1 MKTLEK
7 LTNIIESILFVNGK
21 AVAIKD
27 ISEHL
32 DCTDKDV
39 LKAAKELQKTYSD
52 PCGIN
57 LLIFNGKLQFAS
69 NPKYVEPVSLVLNPI
84 RERELSRSMLETAA
98 IIAYK
103 QPVTRLDLEEIRGN
117 SEYAVQTLLKLG
129 IIEIVGRKDAVG
141 RPVLFGTTD
150 EFLKRFQIS
159 SLDDLPDYDELM
171 SRIRAVNGTA
181 DTDSYLFKKDEYIE
195 GQERPTTVD
204 ITDVKTRGE
213 AESELGDI
221 SEEEIPDFLDGE
233 EYTVFSGDDY
243 EEAADDTPAGDDD
256 KQ

>member
-1 MKTLEK
+1 MEK

-27 ISEHL
+27 ISSQL
-32 DCTDKDV
+32 GLADKDV
-39 LKAAKELQKTYSD
+39 LKAAKELQKTYSS

-69 NPKYVEPVSLVLNPI
+69 NPEYVEQVSVVLNPI

-103 QPVTRLDLEEIRGN
+103 QPVTRLDLEEIRGVN

-159 SLDDLPDYDELM
+159 SIDELPDYDELM
-171 SRIRAVNGTA
+171 SRIKVINGTA
-181 DTDSYLFKKDEYIE
+181 DGDAYLFKKDEYVE
-195 GQERPTTVD
+195 GEERPTEVDYKDIKTAAEAKGEVSIGD
-204 ITDVKTRGE
+204 ITQ
-213 AESELGDI
+213 
-221 SEEEIPDFLDGE
+221 EEIPDFLDGE
-233 EYTVFSGDDY
+233 EYGVFSGDDDY
-243 EEAADDTPAGDDD
+243 SEPVDDDTENNS
-256 KQ
+256 

>member
-1 MKTLEK
+1 MTKVSNYLESIVFVAGKEIAIDDVREK
-7 LTNIIESILFVNGK
+7 LGITKKEMDE
-21 AVAIKD
+21 AIA
-27 ISEHL
+27 E
-32 DCTDKDV
+32 
-39 LKAAKELQKTYSD
+39 LKEKYSGE
-52 PCGIN
+52 CGIN
-57 LLIFNGKLQFAS
+57 LLLFHGKIQFSS
-69 NPKYVEPVSLVLNPI
+69 NPAYVEQVSEVLNPI
-84 RERELSRSMLETAA
+84 REKELTKAMLETLA

-103 QPVTRLDLEEIRGN
+103 QPITRLEVEEIRGVDCT
-117 SEYAVQTLLKLG
+117 YAVQNLSKLSM
-129 IIEIVGRKDAVG
+129 IKIVGRKDAIG
-141 RPVLFGTTD
+141 KPLLFGTTD

-243 EEAADDTPAGDDD
+243 DSSADDAVTGEDD